1 MSTKLKTIVREL
13 ESELERILN
22 YWSIHSIDFEHDG
35 FVGEI
40 DRLGKVREQA
50 SKGAVLNARIL
61 WTYSAAYNHTQN
73 PKYIDLAKKAYDYLI
88 KYFWDSNYGGIIW
101 KVDYL
106 GTPKNKRKQAYAQGF
121 GIYALSEYY
130 RAFKNEEA
138 LEFAVKLYELIE
150 EKFKDTVHGGYIE
163 ALDYDWSELSDMRL
177 SKKDINE
184 PKSMNTHLHIIE
196 PYTNLYKV
204 WPNEKLKENIKQLLD
219 LFLSKIINPETGH
232 FNLFFDMKWNVKSSI
247 VSYGHDIEGAWLLTD
262 AARMYGN
269 KQLIEKVEKAALY
282 LAHITLQSGVDKD
295 GGLFQEKN
303 GEHLDDDKHWWPQA
317 EAMVGFMDAFSI
329 SGKEKYF
336 SAMLKSWDFIKTYI
350 VDKEYGEWHWRV
362 NREGI
367 PQTTDYKVGFW
378 KCPYHN
384 SRALI
389 EMVRRF
395 K

>member
-1 MSTKLKTIVREL
+1 MDTKLKTIVSEL
-13 ESELERILN
+13 ESELERILD
-22 YWSIHSIDFEHDG
+22 YWSIHSIDFEYDG

-73 PKYIDLAKKAYDYLI
+73 PKYIDLAKKAYDYFI

-163 ALDYDWSELSDMRL
+163 ALDYDWSDLTDMRL

-219 LFLSKIINPETGH
+219 LFLSKIINTETGH

-262 AARMYGN
+262 AAKVLGD

-282 LAHITLQSGVDKD
+282 LADITLQSGVDKD
-295 GGLFQEKN
+295 GGLFHEKN
-303 GEHLDDDKHWWPQA
+303 EEHLDDDKHWWPQA

-362 NREGI
+362 NRKGI
-367 PQTTDYKVGFW
+367 PKTTDYKVGFW